1 MVLKIQIYSFLV
13 SFFYGIFFYFMLEI
27 NSRFI
32 YSSNKVIKVI
42 SSFLFILFNAILYFI
57 ILLKVNN
64 GYIHIYFF
72 LCILVGYIMCK
83 VVVKKVCNRR

>member
-1 MVLKIQIYSFLV
+1 MALKIQIYSFLV

-32 YSSNKVIKVI
+32 YSSNRAIKII
-42 SSFLFILFNAILYFI
+42 SSFLFVLFNVLLYFI

-83 VVVKKVCNRR
+83 VVVRKVCNRR

>member
-1 MVLKIQIYSFLV
+1 MALKIQIYSFLV

-42 SSFLFILFNAILYFI
+42 FSFLFILFNALLYFM

-83 VVVKKVCNRR
+83 VVVRKVCNRR